1 MHGSPWH
8 SLNLVKNGKT
18 ANKKQ
23 KYRCKEGGQEFIT
36 NSRYQGCRPFIRALI
51 LNLTLNS
58 SGIRDIAR
66 VLQIS
71 TNTVQKRLRDEARNR
86 PAVRVP
92 THAKTVALDE
102 FWSFVGSNSRQRW
115 TWLAITDLV
124 FWRAST
130 GEWVIR
136 PSSGK
141 LPVKSTPGLTDERNR
156 AFIVQLGLPGDLP
169 IGSMDLNGDGTS
181 EIVVWRPTN
190 GSYYAINSGAN
201 LQGMT
206 FVGTTPDGNSYSV
219 QQFGLPGDVPVTV
232 AIDIKEMIFPIES

>member
-1 MHGSPWH
+1 M
-8 SLNLVKNGKT
+8 
-18 ANKKQ
+18 
-23 KYRCKEGGQEFIT
+23 FIT
-36 NSRYQGCRPFIRALI
+36 TIINCATLPYFYNYQIGTSLI
-51 LNLTLNS
+51 PVVS
-58 SGIRDIAR
+58 DVDGDR
-66 VLQIS
+66 
-71 TNTVQKRLRDEARNR
+71 
-86 PAVRVP
+86 
-92 THAKTVALDE
+92 
-102 FWSFVGSNSRQRW
+102 
-115 TWLAITDLV
+115 ITDLV

-141 LPVKSTPGLTDERNR
+141 LPVKSTPGLTDEGNR

-190 GSYYAINSGAN
+190 GSYYAINSGAD

-219 QQFGLPGDVPVTV
+219 QQFGLPGDVPVRV
-232 AIDIKEMIFPIES
+232 AIDIKEMIFRIES